1 MASRSAAESPVP
13 VAAGRTP
20 GALAADAALS
30 VIVHVVRRGETLFK
44 IAASYGVTVS
54 DLLGINQ
61 ITERA
66 ILRPGQ
72 RIRVPLAR

>member
-1 MASRSAAESPVP
+1 VASRSAAESPAP
-13 VAAGRTP
+13 AAAAPTA
-20 GALAADAALS
+20 GASAADAALS

-61 ITERA
+61 ITERT